1 MDNKPV
7 QEYKGKIAFFYK
19 GSWYHRTRYLNED
32 GEIKYSKKGG
42 YATPEE
48 AEFGYFEYDKLFEE
62 QKRNFKK
69 KSCDKEILF
78 SDYLKIWIDAKEVEG
93 IETTTFMIYNY
104 AVNHLIIP
112 NIPYDIKLKL
122 VTEEYINELL
132 KIVDKLGKSTANKT
146 REVLLNS
153 FKDAKTNGYITINVV
168 ENSDKYFRDKPKIKI
183 LSKEEIKKLLLSS
196 CKSNWYLEI
205 LLALFCGLRKGEI
218 LGLKFGDFDLENKT
232 VSINRQIST
241 EYIMGKNGFKVDS
254 TKLIEKPPKTENS
267 YRTLKIPDVVAI
279 EVKKRKELVEIQ
291 KKNYGDN
298 YVDNDYICCRENG
311 KVRNQSS
318 LNNFLNK
325 LCKQKSIPSI
335 TVHGLRH
342 MFATIL
348 IENQVELEVISA
360 ILGHSSVHTTF
371 DLYCD
376 VMEEKGKISAFMN
389 TQFKKEELFS

>member
-153 FKDAKTNGYITINVV
+153 FNCI
-168 ENSDKYFRDKPKIKI
+168 
-183 LSKEEIKKLLLSS
+183 
-196 CKSNWYLEI
+196 
-205 LLALFCGLRKGEI
+205 
-218 LGLKFGDFDLENKT
+218 
-232 VSINRQIST
+232 VSIENFVKIEPGEFLSIS
-241 EYIMGKNGFKVDS
+241 
-254 TKLIEKPPKTENS
+254 
-267 YRTLKIPDVVAI
+267 
-279 EVKKRKELVEIQ
+279 
-291 KKNYGDN
+291 
-298 YVDNDYICCRENG
+298 
-311 KVRNQSS
+311 
-318 LNNFLNK
+318 
-325 LCKQKSIPSI
+325 
-335 TVHGLRH
+335 
-342 MFATIL
+342 
-348 IENQVELEVISA
+348 
-360 ILGHSSVHTTF
+360 
-371 DLYCD
+371 
-376 VMEEKGKISAFMN
+376 
-389 TQFKKEELFS
+389 